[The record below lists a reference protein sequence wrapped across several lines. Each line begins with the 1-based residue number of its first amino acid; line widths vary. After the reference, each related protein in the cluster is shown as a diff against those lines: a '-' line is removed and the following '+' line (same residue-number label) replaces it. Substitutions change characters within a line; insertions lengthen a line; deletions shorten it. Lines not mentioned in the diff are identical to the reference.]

1 MIVSAAILLIAAQ
14 AAPDPLLPARSGQ
27 GQCYS
32 PDTARK
38 TCRAFAQYKFSNDG
52 KIENIAQVLIS
63 KDGPVVML
71 TATPVTIR
79 AGAVCSA
86 LKAEDVRTAGFIVAG
101 QPASDTIADQIR
113 KQITPA
119 MAKDFGKEVCETYI
133 PAESG
138 FTSRVTVDGV
148 AHPELVD
155 KVIWVNLNEGYAVAP

>member
-1 MIVSAAILLIAAQ
+1 MIVGAILLIAAQ

-32 PDTARK
+32 PDTTRR

-71 TATPVTIR
+71 TASPVTIR

-86 LKAEDVRTAGFIVAG
+86 LQPEDVRTAGFIVAG
-101 QPASDTIADQIR
+101 QPASDTVADEIR

-119 MAKDFGKEVCETYI
+119 MSKDFGKDVCETYV
-133 PAESG
+133 PADTG
-138 FTSRVTVDGV
+138 LTTRITVNGT
-148 AHPELVD
+148 AHPEMSE
-155 KVIWVNLNEGYAVAP
+155 KVIWVSLNEGYAVAP